1 MGMLMHHTWQEQ
13 QKAEKA
19 KVEPIDEPVAVT
31 EPEEEMPVNEPEQA
45 KKPGRRKVSK

>member
-19 KVEPIDEPVAVT
+19 KVEPIKEPVL
-31 EPEEEMPVNEPEQA
+31 EEEQETPVNEPEQA